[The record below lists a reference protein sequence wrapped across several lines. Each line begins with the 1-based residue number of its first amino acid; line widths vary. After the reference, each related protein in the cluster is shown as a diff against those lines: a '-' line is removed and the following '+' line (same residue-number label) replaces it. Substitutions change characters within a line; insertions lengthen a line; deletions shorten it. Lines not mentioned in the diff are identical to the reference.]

1 LAASSRSARE
11 AKRRIQQMEAKREL
25 RRDQEKRRRRDNLI
39 AAGAG
44 TAAVVLAVVLQ
55 LTAFAGNPTE
65 EEFAA
70 AEAGLTSPSPSAP
83 ASPAAQATNGPNIP
97 AADTA
102 AGKTF
107 TGDLVLNGTS
117 LAVELDGTKAPQA
130 AAVFKSLSDEGY
142 YNGKTC
148 HRLTTGET
156 FGLLQCGASGPGGQ
170 GDPAYT
176 WGPLENTPAD
186 NTYPAGTVAV
196 ARTGNNAF
204 GNGKQF
210 FIVYKDTVIPADTA
224 GGYTVV
230 GRVTSGLDAVSNIA
244 AAGITPGS
252 SDTDGAPVEPV
263 TIDSFSLK

>member
-1 LAASSRSARE
+1 LAATSRGARE

-70 AEAGLTSPSPSAP
+70 AEAGLTSPSASAS
-83 ASPAAQATNGPNIP
+83 ASATAQATNGPNIP
-97 AADTA
+97 AAGTA

-107 TGDLVLNGTS
+107 TGDLVLNGS
-117 LAVELDGTKAPQA
+117 PLAVELDGTKAPQA

-142 YNGKTC
+142 FSGKYC

-156 FGLLQCGASGPGGQ
+156 FGLLQCGATGPQGQ
-170 GDPAYT
+170 SDPDYT

-186 NTYPAGTVAV
+186 NNYPAGTVAV
-196 ARTGNNAF
+196 ARTRNNAF

-230 GRVTSGLDAVSNIA
+230 GRVTSGLDVVSNIA